1 MYTPNVITTKIDFCQ
16 ETFAIRINHD
26 KVAAL
31 LRNRRLVD
39 KVRRTIGH
47 STAEAYMGVLEQSTA
62 LPYRWQKKSEPAPE
76 DEDLDASS
84 HLINQD
90 SLLTAFNT
98 QGQLDDEDEDDIVH
112 STVSQGPSLNAGSH
126 VHINGYVN
134 GNHATE
140 TVHTVTLNDIK
151 THFLNLAQPPH
162 KFVVQ
167 DPDLFRW
174 TVDFRQ
180 LSAQLRREEAMR
192 LAKSRLNGVAL
203 RLVRVL
209 LDKGKLDEK
218 TLQEKS
224 LLSAKDLRQCLLKL
238 KRNGFLGLQEVP
250 REPQRQPLKTIY
262 LWFYDSDRVRKMLL
276 GDLYKAMA
284 RLLRRLKVERDK
296 VGSLLEKAERIDVR
310 GKEEKFLAR
319 GEMEALEEWKR
330 KEEWLLGEVER
341 LDDSV
346 AILRD
351 I

>member
-1 MYTPNVITTKIDFCQ
+1 M
-16 ETFAIRINHD
+16 NHD

-31 LRNRRLVD
+31 LRNRRLID
-39 KVRRTIGH
+39 KVQRTIGH
-47 STAEAYMGVLEQSTA
+47 SAAQAYAGILKQSTA
-62 LPYRWQKKSEPAPE
+62 IPYRWQRRSEPAPE

-84 HLINQD
+84 HLIDQD
-90 SLLTAFNT
+90 SLLIAVNT
-98 QGQLDDEDEDDIVH
+98 QGQHDDEGDDD
-112 STVSQGPSLNAGSH
+112 TVRSAVGQGGSLTAGSH
-126 VHINGYVN
+126 IHINGYVN
-134 GNHATE
+134 GSHTTE
-140 TVHTVTLNDIK
+140 TVRTVTLDDIK
-151 THFLNLAQPPH
+151 THLLVLAQPPH

-167 DPDLFRW
+167 DPDSLRW
-174 TVDFRQ
+174 TVDFRL

-192 LAKSRLNGVAL
+192 LAKSRLNSMAL

-218 TLQEKS
+218 ILQEKS
-224 LLSAKDLRQCLLKL
+224 LLSAKDLRQCLSKL
-238 KRNGFLGLQEVP
+238 KRSGFVSLQEVP

-296 VGSLLEKAERIDVR
+296 VRALLEKAERIDVR

-319 GEMEALEEWKR
+319 GEMEVLEEWR
-330 KEEWLLGEVER
+330 GKEEWLLGEVER